1 MPCRAENKVN
11 PKDVIARYR
20 GVLIVVY
27 SPHAGPSAGGFSPDG
42 AMGYMMDSQA
52 AQMMAAHR
60 GPGDPAFHNEYY
72 TAAAHAQHY
81 YSQL

>member
-1 MPCRAENKVN
+1 
-11 PKDVIARYR
+11 
-20 GVLIVVY
+20 
-27 SPHAGPSAGGFSPDG
+27 
-42 AMGYMMDSQA
+42 MMDSQA